1 MKATGYSEDLAYVH
15 HVGFEGFAERAA
27 PWILAGLRRAGL
39 RRGTVV
45 DLGCG
50 SGAFAARAV
59 AAGHRVVGIDVSPS
73 MLAIARRRAPDAT
86 FRRAS
91 FADAALPRCDA
102 VVALGEVLGYRFD
115 PRAGR
120 PALRRVFRRV
130 FDALAPGGMFV
141 FDVAGPGRGTV
152 DGTRVRTVAGDDWV
166 VRVRRTERAGR
177 LTRAITTL
185 RRAGHGWRCTEET
198 HVLTLF
204 RPEQVLD
211 DLAAA
216 GFVGAQVAGFGR
228 ERFAAGLAGFV
239 ALKSL
244 PQECPSRVRRDR
256 CEAGKRSREAPKA
269 GSLPVEGLTGEQAR
283 RSERIAG
290 RSREATG
297 IGSKPHAAD
306 ARPGARQGTR
316 GAAAGR
322 VTDGGG
328 RASRT
333 GRVAA
338 ARVRGARR

>member
-1 MKATGYSEDLAYVH
+1 M
-15 HVGFEGFAERAA
+15 
-27 PWILAGLRRAGL
+27 
-39 RRGTVV
+39 

-50 SGAFAARAV
+50 SGAFAAKAV

-86 FRRAS
+86 FRLAS

-120 PALRRVFRRV
+120 PALRRLFSAACSTRC
-130 FDALAPGGMFV
+130 APGGCF
-141 FDVAGPGRGTV
+141 
-152 DGTRVRTVAGDDWV
+152 
-166 VRVRRTERAGR
+166 RVRRRRPGPQALGGATGAPSPAMTGSCSCAAPRRAGDSNG
-177 LTRAITTL
+177 AITTL

-244 PQECPSRVRRDR
+244 SQECPSRARRDR
-256 CEAGKRSREAPKA
+256 CEAGKRIREAPEA
-269 GSLPVEGLTGEQAR
+269 GSLPVEGLTGEPPQREDR
-283 RSERIAG
+283 RAQ
-290 RSREATG
+290 
-297 IGSKPHAAD
+297 
-306 ARPGARQGTR
+306 QG
-316 GAAAGR
+316 GYW
-322 VTDGGG
+322 D
-328 RASRT
+328 SL
-333 GRVAA
+333 
-338 ARVRGARR
+338 